1 MKVIITAKCHD
12 YLRQCLQNAGYEVQ
26 YTPAISYEALRE
38 GIGAVN
44 GLVVSTRVQIDRA
57 LLEQAPQLQWIAR
70 LGSGLELIDTA
81 YAAERGIQVLSSP
94 EGNSDAVAEQA
105 LGMTLSLL
113 HRISSSAGEVR
124 AGKWL
129 REENR
134 GTELRGKTVGI
145 IGYGHTGSA
154 FARVLRGFDV
164 TLLAH
169 DKYKTGFGS
178 AQVEEASLEAVLR
191 HSHVVSMHLPLTNE
205 TYHYA
210 NERFF
215 TALKQQPIFVNTSRG
230 KVHDTAALVA
240 ALQKGY
246 ISGAALDVL
255 ENEKLETY
263 TPKERAYLQ
272 WLLQQPQVLIT
283 PHIAGYSNESF
294 YKMSRVVAEK
304 LGIAT

>member
-26 YTPAISYEALRE
+26 YSPAISYEVLRE

-44 GLVVSTRVQIDRA
+44 GLVVSTRLKIDRA

-304 LGIAT
+304 LGIAI

>member
-1 MKVIITAKCHD
+1 MKVIITANCHN
-12 YLRQCLQNAGYEVQ
+12 YLQQCLQQAGYEVQ
-26 YTPAISYEALRE
+26 YAPAISYEDLRD

-57 LLEQAPQLQWIAR
+57 LLEQAPNLQWIAR
-70 LGSGLELIDTA
+70 LGSGLELIDTV
-81 YAAERGIQVLSSP
+81 YAAARGIQVLSSP
-94 EGNSDAVAEQA
+94 EGNCNAVAEQA

-129 REENR
+129 REANR

-164 TLLAH
+164 TILAH
-169 DKYKTGFGS
+169 DKYKADFGIDHV
-178 AQVEEASLEAVLR
+178 QEATLEAVLR

-210 NERFF
+210 NEHFF
-215 TALKQQPIFVNTSRG
+215 SALEQQPIFVNTSRG
-230 KVHDTAALVA
+230 NVHDTAALVA
-240 ALQKGY
+240 ALQKGN

-263 TPKERAYLQ
+263 TPEEREYLQ

-283 PHIAGYSNESF
+283 PHIAGYSYESF
-294 YKMSRVVAEK
+294 YKMSRVLAEK
-304 LGIAT
+304 LGVAI